1 MCRYRAAVSDNSAL
15 GNGQSQ
21 TETGAISSFAMNEW
35 LEKRLQYLARRTGTM
50 VQDLYLVEITCI
62 LQNDLYA
69 TARRR
74 KA

>member
-1 MCRYRAAVSDNSAL
+1 VSDNSAVC
-15 GNGQSQ
+15 NGQSQ

-69 TARRR
+69 TAR
-74 KA
+74 